1 VSSPRPNRFRAR
13 VSLRLALMAVV
24 GLVLSSCGD
33 AEPGVAVRV
42 GDELI
47 TLDQVDELTPEFCAA
62 IEPSLSGG
70 DAAQARSVYAMSELK
85 AYVARQL
92 ASQSVA
98 DQIAAEYD
106 VAPGET
112 YQAAVA
118 QQRDIA
124 QSLPEKSRETYLK
137 LSTMG
142 AYVQDILSAA
152 ARAALV
158 DEGLA
163 NPSQEEISARA
174 GDLFSRWP
182 DEHGLKV
189 DPRLGFT
196 DLQGNGAID
205 TSVSLP
211 LSEDARLG
219 DLPRWLAENS
229 LLVEGDP
236 DKITADEQALQV
248 QDYEAHLRTLP
259 DAQRCG

>member
-1 VSSPRPNRFRAR
+1 MSSPRPNSFRAR
-13 VSLRLALMAVV
+13 VSLRAAILAVV
-24 GLVLSSCGD
+24 GLVLSACGD

-42 GDELI
+42 GEELI

-70 DAAQARSVYAMSELK
+70 DAAQARSVYAMSELR

-92 ASQSVA
+92 ASESVA
-98 DQIAAEYD
+98 DQIAEEYG
-106 VAPGET
+106 VGPGET
-112 YQAAVA
+112 YQAALA
-118 QQRDIA
+118 QQRDVA
-124 QSLPEKSRETYLK
+124 QSLPEKSRDTYLK

-196 DLQGNGAID
+196 DLQGSGATD
-205 TSVSLP
+205 RSVSFP

-219 DLPRWLAENS
+219 DLPRWLAENGQ
-229 LLVEGDP
+229 LAEDDP
-236 DKITADEQALQV
+236 DKMSADQQALEI
-248 QDYEAHLRTLP
+248 QDYEAKLRTLP
-259 DAQRCG
+259 DPQRCG